1 MSMELE
7 APNLTEFVQ
16 AVDKLDEKVRK
27 QALKRT
33 LEAGSGVVAA
43 GIGKVAPR
51 SKQPRSPSGRQGWRT
66 GKHAAEN
73 VKRSTPRVTEF
84 DASTT
89 VGWETGA
96 NDPYFYMKFSEF
108 GRHYSRVGFRAN
120 PFMEF
125 GLQQS
130 EGEAM
135 AAMERILKEELGF
148 GG

>member
-1 MSMELE
+1 MTVELE
-7 APNLTEFVQ
+7 APNLDEFIQ

-33 LEAGSGVVAA
+33 LEAGTGVVAA

-51 SKQPRSPSGRQGWRT
+51 SKQPRRPSGRQSWRT
-66 GKHAAEN
+66 GKHAADN

-84 DASTT
+84 DASAT
-89 VGWETGA
+89 VGWGTGA

-108 GRHYSRVGFRAN
+108 GRWHQDPK

-135 AAMERILKEELGF
+135 AEMERTLREELGL

>member
-1 MSMELE
+1 MSVELE
-7 APNLTEFVQ
+7 APNLDEFIQV
-16 AVDKLDEKVRK
+16 VDKLDEKVRK
-27 QALKRT
+27 QTLKRT

-51 SKQPRSPSGRQGWRT
+51 SKQTRGPSGRQSWRT

-84 DASTT
+84 EASTT

-108 GRHYSRVGFRAN
+108 GRYYSRVGFRAN

-135 AAMERILKEELGF
+135 AEMERTLREELGL